1 LLINSVEAIPDV
13 GKITIQT
20 NVCHFDLQKKIG
32 KFTVPEGDYISL
44 QIIDNGIGIDE
55 NALDKIFEPLYTTK
69 EKGTGLGLASIY
81 SIVKQNNGFI
91 CVESSPGVGT
101 MVAILFQHYPMSMK
115 SVLPKQV
122 KIDKKE
128 EYTKGKKILV
138 VEDENQIR
146 KLVKR
151 RLSSLGYK
159 VFDAESPQVA
169 LQLAEKEQ
177 SFDLLVTDVIM
188 PGMNGFEFAN
198 IMKERFPGLNVIY
211 ISGYARKDLIKQ
223 LPLSERDNLLTKPFL
238 LQELVDLIEKTIA
251 KAEESVK

>member
-1 LLINSVEAIPDV
+1 
-13 GKITIQT
+13 
-20 NVCHFDLQKKIG
+20 
-32 KFTVPEGDYISL
+32 
-44 QIIDNGIGIDE
+44 
-55 NALDKIFEPLYTTK
+55 
-69 EKGTGLGLASIY
+69 
-81 SIVKQNNGFI
+81 
-91 CVESSPGVGT
+91 
-101 MVAILFQHYPMSMK
+101 MVAILFQYYPMSMK